1 MSSIAAPA
9 ERGAAVKAGGKSETP
24 RSARGWK
31 FLIGGLLILGA
42 IAYVT
47 ISSFQT
53 NAIYYL
59 TLKEFDA
66 QRGSLINQPVRINA
80 PLDKS
85 SIQFDDKTLILK
97 FNLKDDN
104 LVLPVVYKG
113 VKPDTFEQGES
124 VVAEGHLGADGVF
137 QASTILVKCPS
148 KYESQPVDSTSK

>member
-1 MSSIAAPA
+1 MASIVAPA
-9 ERGAAVKAGGKSETP
+9 AERSASVKAGGK
-24 RSARGWK
+24 WK

-59 TLKEFDA
+59 TLKEMYA

-85 SIQFDDKTLILK
+85 SIQFDDKTLTLK
-97 FNLKDDN
+97 FNLKEDN

-113 VKPDTFEQGES
+113 VKPDTFDQGES
-124 VVAEGHLGADGVF
+124 IVAEGKLGADGTF
-137 QASTILVKCPS
+137 IASTILVKCPS
-148 KYESQPVDSTSK
+148 KYESQTPGASSK

>member
-1 MSSIAAPA
+1 MSSIAAPV
-9 ERGAAVKAGGKSETP
+9 EQGAAVKAGGK
-24 RSARGWK
+24 WK
-31 FLIGGLLILGA
+31 FLIGGLLIVGA

-59 TLKEFDA
+59 TLKELNA

-85 SIQFDDKTLILK
+85 SIRFDDKTLILK
-97 FNLKDDN
+97 FNLQDED

-124 VVAEGHLGADGVF
+124 VVAEGKLGQDGVF
-137 QASTILVKCPS
+137 QASTLLVKCPS
-148 KYESQPVDSTSK
+148 KYEAGTPSPNK

>member
-1 MSSIAAPA
+1 MSSLVTPA
-9 ERGAAVKAGGKSETP
+9 DQGVAVKTGGK
-24 RSARGWK
+24 AK
-31 FLIGGLLILGA
+31 FVIGALLILGA

-59 TLKEFDA
+59 NLQELNA

-85 SIQFDDKTLILK
+85 SAQFDDKTLTLK
-97 FNLKDDN
+97 FNLKEGN

-124 VVAEGHLGADGVF
+124 VVAEGKLGQDGTF
-137 QASTILVKCPS
+137 YASTILVKCPS
-148 KYESQPVDSTSK
+148 KYESEVPK

>member
-1 MSSIAAPA
+1 MSTIAAPTA
-9 ERGAAVKAGGKSETP
+9 GRVGTVKSG
-24 RSARGWK
+24 RQWK

-59 TLKEFDA
+59 TLKEMYA
-66 QRGSLINQPVRINA
+66 QQNSILSQPVRINA
-80 PLDKS
+80 PLDKT
-85 SIQFDDKTLILK
+85 SIQFDDKTLTLK
-97 FNLKDDN
+97 FNLKDGD

-124 VVAEGHLGADGVF
+124 VVAEGKLGADGVF

-148 KYESQPVDSTSK
+148 KYESAAPGSNQ

>member
-9 ERGAAVKAGGKSETP
+9 VKRAASVKSGGK
-24 RSARGWK
+24 WK

-59 TLKEFDA
+59 TLKEMNA
-66 QRGSLINQPVRINA
+66 QRSSIMNQPVRINA

-85 SIQFDDKTLILK
+85 SIQFDDKTLTLK
-97 FNLKDDN
+97 FNMKDGD

-124 VVAEGHLGADGVF
+124 VVAEGKLGADGVF

-148 KYESQPVDSTSK
+148 KYESATPGSNQ

>member
-1 MSSIAAPA
+1 MSTVTAPL
-9 ERGAAVKAGGKSETP
+9 ERSASVKSGGK
-24 RSARGWK
+24 GK

-47 ISSFQT
+47 FSSFQA

-59 TLKEFDA
+59 TLKEFEG
-66 QRGSLINQPVRINA
+66 QRSTLVGQPIRINA

-85 SIQFDDKTLILK
+85 SIQFDDKTLLLR

-124 VVAEGHLGADGVF
+124 VVAEGRLGTDGVF

-148 KYESQPVDSTSK
+148 KYESQPSSPK

>member
-1 MSSIAAPA
+1 MSSIVAPV
-9 ERGAAVKAGGKSETP
+9 ERGAAVKTGGK
-24 RSARGWK
+24 WK

-59 TLKEFDA
+59 TLKELDA
-66 QRGSLINQPVRINA
+66 QRGSLVNQPVRVNA

-85 SIQFDDKTLILK
+85 SIQFDDKTLVLK

-104 LVLPVVYKG
+104 L
-113 VKPDTFEQGES
+113 
-124 VVAEGHLGADGVF
+124 
-137 QASTILVKCPS
+137 ILTPL
-148 KYESQPVDSTSK
+148 

>member
-9 ERGAAVKAGGKSETP
+9 VERSASVKTGGK
-24 RSARGWK
+24 WK
-31 FLIGGLLILGA
+31 FFIGGLLILGA

-59 TLKEFDA
+59 TLKEMNA

-85 SIQFDDKTLILK
+85 SIRFDDKTLTLR
-97 FNLKDDN
+97 FNLVEDN
-104 LVLPVVYKG
+104 LVLPVMYKG

-124 VVAEGHLGADGVF
+124 VVAEGKLGPDGTF

-148 KYESQPVDSTSK
+148 KYESEVPANPK

>member
-1 MSSIAAPA
+1 MSSIATPVV
-9 ERGAAVKAGGKSETP
+9 ERTASVKTGGK
-24 RSARGWK
+24 WK
-31 FLIGGLLILGA
+31 FLIGGILILGA

-59 TLKEFDA
+59 NLKEFSA

-85 SIQFDDKTLILK
+85 SIQFDDKTLVLN
-97 FNLKDDN
+97 FNLKEDN
-104 LVLPVVYKG
+104 LILPVVYKG

-124 VVAEGHLGADGVF
+124 VVAEGKFGTDGVF
-137 QASTILVKCPS
+137 HASTILVKCPS
-148 KYESQPVDSTSK
+148 KYESEAPGSSK

>member
-1 MSSIAAPA
+1 MNSILAPA
-9 ERGAAVKAGGKSETP
+9 AERSASVKAGGT
-24 RSARGWK
+24 WK

-59 TLKEFDA
+59 TLKEMDA

-85 SIQFDDKTLILK
+85 SIQFDDKTLTLR
-97 FNLKDDN
+97 FNLKEDD

-124 VVAEGHLGADGVF
+124 VVAEGKLGADGTFV
-137 QASTILVKCPS
+137 ASTILVKCPS
-148 KYESQPVDSTSK
+148 KYESQTPGASSK

>member
-9 ERGAAVKAGGKSETP
+9 AERSASVKTGGK
-24 RSARGWK
+24 WK
-31 FLIGGLLILGA
+31 FFIGGLLILGA

-59 TLKEFDA
+59 TLKEMNA

-85 SIQFDDKTLILK
+85 SIRFDDKTLTLR
-97 FNLKDDN
+97 FNLVDDN
-104 LVLPVVYKG
+104 LVLPVMYKG

-124 VVAEGHLGADGVF
+124 VVAEGKLGPDGTF
-137 QASTILVKCPS
+137 QASMILVKCPS
-148 KYESQPVDSTSK
+148 KYESEVPTNPK

>member
-1 MSSIAAPA
+1 MSTIVAPTL
-9 ERGAAVKAGGKSETP
+9 ERNTSAKIGGK
-24 RSARGWK
+24 WK

-47 ISSFQT
+47 LSSFQN

-59 TLKEFDA
+59 SLKEMNA
-66 QRGSLINQPVRINA
+66 QRASLIGQPVRINA

-85 SIQFDDKTLILK
+85 SIQFDNKSLTLN
-97 FNLKDDN
+97 FNLKEDN

-113 VKPDTFEQGES
+113 VVPDTLGQGES
-124 VVAEGHLGADGVF
+124 VVAEGRLGADGVF

-148 KYESQPVDSTSK
+148 KYESQPSDSTAE

>member
-9 ERGAAVKAGGKSETP
+9 ERDAAVTTGG
-24 RSARGWK
+24 RWK
-31 FLIGGLLILGA
+31 FFIGGLLILGA

-47 ISSFQT
+47 LSSFQT

-59 TLKEFDA
+59 TLKELNT

-85 SIQFDDKTLILK
+85 SIQFDDKTLLLK
-97 FNLKDDN
+97 FNLKEDN

-113 VKPDTFEQGES
+113 VKPDTLEQGES
-124 VVAEGHLGADGVF
+124 VVAEGKLGPNGVF
-137 QASTILVKCPS
+137 QASTLLVKCPS
-148 KYESQPVDSTSK
+148 KYEAGTPAK

>member
-9 ERGAAVKAGGKSETP
+9 AERSASVKMGGK
-24 RSARGWK
+24 WK

-47 ISSFQT
+47 VSSFQT

-59 TLKEFDA
+59 TLQEMNA

-85 SIQFDDKTLILK
+85 SIQFDDKTLTLR
-97 FNLKDDN
+97 FNLKDGN

-124 VVAEGHLGADGVF
+124 VVAEGKLGADGTF
-137 QASTILVKCPS
+137 QASTLLVKCPS
-148 KYESQPVDSTSK
+148 KYESGAPTNPN

>member
-1 MSSIAAPA
+1 MSTIAAPSL
-9 ERGAAVKAGGKSETP
+9 ERKSAKVGGK
-24 RSARGWK
+24 WK
-31 FLIGGLLILGA
+31 FVIGGLLILGA

-47 ISSFQT
+47 ISSFQS

-59 TLKEFDA
+59 TLKELNA
-66 QRGSLINQPVRINA
+66 QRATLVGQPVRVNA

-85 SIQFDDKTLILK
+85 SIQFDDKTLTLK
-97 FNLKDDN
+97 FNLAEDN

-113 VKPDTFEQGES
+113 VVPDTMGEGES

-148 KYESQPVDSTSK
+148 KYEAQPTNPTTQ